1 MHFQQPAAFWFLP
14 FLAVPLLLHL
24 VNLRR
29 YRVIPFPNVML
40 LSRLKEEQQQRN
52 KLKHRLILASRTLA
66 LLALILFF
74 SGPSFTD
81 FTKVQPLHHSIFIDN
96 SPSMLLESEN
106 GDGLKDAVQRSRA
119 YILSLPEESKVQV
132 LTAEFFPSDQVFSSK
147 EMALKRLSQISGGG
161 PSRTISEVVQRQRL
175 SLDVEVKKLRRLIV
189 SDFQR
194 NTLEFPEQGDSLGAI
209 GLLPVSVNP
218 VQNISVD
225 SVWVSSPVLLAGTE
239 VEITAQLKNHGTDL
253 AQGIEVFFRLSER
266 DLPPVITD
274 LPGTALTQVVFK
286 ARIEKAG
293 WAAGSVYIHS
303 DGFAGDNRLDFGFFA
318 GKKIQVVELR
328 GPSGSNAFERLYL
341 TDPLVE
347 FNVSPEGSASNSVL
361 EKADFIVVNQPQQLS
376 TGLLGLLKQASEQ
389 GKGLAWVFGKGGQFI
404 QQNQGFPFEVIS
416 IENPLCLLSKPDL
429 SNPFFE
435 DVFSRQDPTMN
446 LPKVLPTARISSP
459 NMSIQPLLKT
469 EDGLPVVSLVK
480 SAGFVGQNWIFS
492 MDLAAA
498 SSEFVQHPL
507 FVPLGLKMAY
517 QSTFKSIWH
526 YKSDADVV
534 LKVKKTVE
542 SKDPVYAFSR
552 YESPKDSWIGL
563 RLPKGN
569 MDEVRPGRG
578 NLGPGLYLAKLNSDT
593 AAVFGVS
600 QARSESEMVFMDTD
614 SLASALKE
622 QPQLHQFALV
632 QGKEWST
639 VRSGFLLSPQ
649 FWLILLGL
657 LALAL
662 EILWFNLWK

>member
-1 MHFQQPAAFWFLP
+1 MHFQQPAALWFLP

-40 LSRLKEEQQQRN
+40 LSRLKEEDQQRN
-52 KLKHRLILASRTLA
+52 KLKHRLILGSRTLA

-74 SGPSFTD
+74 SGLSFTD
-81 FTKVQPLHHSIFIDN
+81 STEAIPLHHSIFIDN

-106 GDGLKDAVQRSRA
+106 GDGLKEAVQRSRA

-132 LTAEFFPSDQVFSSK
+132 LTAEFFPADQVFSSK
-147 EMALKRLSQISGGG
+147 QMALKRLNQISGGG
-161 PSRTISEVVQRQRL
+161 PSRSIAEVVQRQRL
-175 SLDVEVKKLRRLIV
+175 SLDSDQKKIRRLIV

-209 GLLPVSVNP
+209 GLLPVLVNP

-239 VEITAQLKNHGTDL
+239 VEITAQVKNHGTEPL
-253 AQGIEVFFRLSER
+253 KGVEVFFRLADR
-266 DLPPVITD
+266 DLPPVIAD

-286 ARIEKAG
+286 ARLEKAG
-293 WAAGSVYIHS
+293 WAAGSVYINT

-328 GPSGSNAFERLYL
+328 GPQGSKAFERLYS

-347 FNVSPEGSASNSVL
+347 FTVSAENSVSNSLL
-361 EKADFIVVNQPQQLS
+361 ERADFIVVNQPKQLS
-376 TGLLGLLKQASEQ
+376 TGLLGLLKQLSEQ
-389 GKGLAWVFGKGGQFI
+389 GRGLAWVFGKEGQFI
-404 QQNQGFPFEVIS
+404 QQSQGFPFEVS
-416 IENPLCLLSKPDL
+416 PLEKPACLLSKPDL
-429 SNPFFE
+429 SNPFFD
-435 DVFSRQDPTMN
+435 DVFSRQDPSMN
-446 LPKVLPTARISSP
+446 LPKVVPTARINSP
-459 NMSIQPLLKT
+459 SMAIQAVLTT
-469 EDGLPVVSLVK
+469 EDGLPVVSQVK
-480 SAGFVGQNWIFS
+480 SSGTFGQNWIFS
-492 MDLAAA
+492 MDLA
-498 SSEFVQHPL
+498 SSSNEFVQHPL

-526 YKSDADVV
+526 FKSDADVV
-534 LKVKKTVE
+534 LRIQKSEDT
-542 SKDPVYAFSR
+542 KDPVYAFSR
-552 YESPKDSWIGL
+552 YESTKDEWIGL

-569 MDEVRPGRG
+569 MDEVRPGKG
-578 NLGPGLYLAKLNSDT
+578 NLGPGLYLTKLKSDT
-593 AAVFGVS
+593 VAVFGIS
-600 QARSESEMVFMDTD
+600 QAGSESEMVFMGTD
-614 SLASALKE
+614 SLSKVLKQQE
-622 QPQLHQFALV
+622 HLSQFALV
-632 QGKEWST
+632 QGKEWSP
-639 VRSGFLLSPQ
+639 VRSGFMLSPQ
-649 FWLILLGL
+649 FWLIILGL